1 MANQQTKRRRK
12 RYQPGSAFAGDVKPT
27 GILSLIGGPTAMKAI
42 FLIMAL
48 GLAGGGLYGVFRT
61 NAFNSNNSGTNT
73 SFVLPTGTAAPNAT
87 PQPTVI
93 VRHYAAAPAMTID
106 PTKKYV
112 ATIKTSLGDITVD
125 LLAGQAPQTVNNFVF
140 LAKDGFYNGLT
151 FYQVIADPA
160 YVQAGDPGCQ
170 AAQASSSTCRGS
182 GDPGYSISVE
192 RPATPIPYDAGTLGM
207 SNASQFFIALG
218 SSDKFAAYTPFG
230 RITSGLDIAQQ
241 ITQGT
246 PIQSVDIQV
255 Q

>member
-61 NAFNSNNSGTNT
+61 NASNSGTNT
-73 SFVLPTGTAAPNAT
+73 KFVLPTGTAAPNAT

-106 PTKKYV
+106 PAKKYV
-112 ATIKTSLGDITVD
+112 ATIKTALGDITVD

-151 FYQVIADPA
+151 FYQVAAGFDA
-160 YVQAGDPGCQ
+160 QAGDPTCQ
-170 AAQASSSTCRGS
+170 AGGSASTCRKS
-182 GDPGYSISVE
+182 GDPGYQLPQE
-192 RPATPIPYDAGTLGM
+192 KPGGAYDAGTLGM
-207 SNASQFFIALG
+207 ANASQFFIAFT
-218 SSDKFAAYTPFG
+218 SAQQFAQYTPFG
-230 RITSGLDIAQQ
+230 KIPSGLDIAQQ

-246 PIQSVDIQV
+246 PIQSIDIQV